1 MVGNA
6 TIAVRGEVNSGSLSL
21 RHDIAAAPSRT
32 GAAET
37 TTVGLNYLHSFT
49 PKFTT
54 STKLIYVYSNSSGD
68 GTGANQ
74 LDEDF
79 FEFST
84 NLRYELTKNIA
95 IMTTYSYAKAVYH
108 QNGTSTDRNS
118 ALVSLTIRHP
128 YFDQW

>member
-6 TIAVRGEVNSGSLSL
+6 TIAVRGEVNRGSFSL

-54 STKLIYVYSNSSGD
+54 STNLIYVYSNSTGD
-68 GTGANQ
+68 GTAANR
-74 LDEDF
+74 LDEDM

-84 NLRYELTKNIA
+84 NLRDQFTRSIA
-95 IMTTYSYAKAVYH
+95 VVTAYSYAKAVYN
-108 QNGTSTDRNS
+108 QQARRPTG
-118 ALVSLTIRHP
+118 IRS
-128 YFDQW
+128 W